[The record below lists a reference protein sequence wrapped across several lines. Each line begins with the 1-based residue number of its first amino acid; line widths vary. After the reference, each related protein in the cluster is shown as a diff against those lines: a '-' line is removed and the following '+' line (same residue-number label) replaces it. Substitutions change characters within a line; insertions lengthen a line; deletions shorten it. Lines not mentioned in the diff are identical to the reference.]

1 MDYKAI
7 VAETP
12 HVLKYLR
19 KTIEMPVITTDINKK
34 AEVITEDVKYGVV
47 VAVKVGDEIKTGWS
61 VCSNLDSFSKSK
73 GRAIA
78 LLRATSEK
86 PAHYDWVPTRNFP
99 DTIVRDIKNA
109 SDEMYALAK
118 DHLK

>member
-19 KTIEMPVITTDINKK
+19 KTIEMPAVKTDMNKE
-34 AEVITEDVKYGVV
+34 AESVTKDVKYGVV
-47 VAVKVGDEIKTGWS
+47 VAVKTDEGIKTGWS

-73 GRAIA
+73 GRAVA
-78 LLRATSEK
+78 LLRATSGK
-86 PAHYDWVPTRNFP
+86 PTHYDRVPTRNFP
-99 DTIVRDIKNA
+99 DNIVTDIMETSKELEVIA
-109 SDEMYALAK
+109 A
-118 DHLK
+118 DHL

>member
-19 KTIEMPVITTDINKK
+19 KTIDMPAIQTDMNKE
-34 AEVITEDVKYGVV
+34 AEVVTKDVKYGVV
-47 VAVKVGDEIKTGWS
+47 VAIKTDDGIKTGWS
-61 VCSNLDSFSKSK
+61 VCSNLDTFSKNK

-78 LLRATSEK
+78 LLRATSDI
-86 PAHYDWVPTRNFP
+86 PTHYDWVPTRNFP
-99 DTIVRDIKNA
+99 ETIVEDMKEA
-109 SDEMYALAK
+109 SKELEVIAA
-118 DHLK
+118 DHL